1 MTPEE
6 IAVLKAEKE
15 ALAAKLKELSDGAGR
30 LAYLEDEH
38 KKLIADRD
46 KAKEAARQAADDKLK
61 ADGEFKTLAEQK
73 AAEAAEAVKRADDLE
88 TKIKAYAA
96 RDQKELDDLMG
107 KVPEN
112 FKGLITDDLPLSK
125 RLEMARAF
133 AGSKITPPPFRGADE
148 GGPGGNPWKKETRNL
163 TEQAKILKENPTLAA
178 QLRTEAGHK

>member
-6 IAVLKAEKE
+6 IAALKAEKE
-15 ALAAKLKELSDGAGR
+15 TLAAKLKDLSDSAGR
-30 LAYLEDEH
+30 MAYLEDEH

-125 RLEMARAF
+125 RLEMARTF
-133 AGSKITPPPFRGADE
+133 AGSKVPPAAHRSAGEPDPADLKAQHAE
-148 GGPGGNPWKKETRNL
+148 AMKAGNVALAFE
-163 TEQAKILKENPTLAA
+163 LKSRMY
-178 QLRTEAGHK
+178 QKG